1 MINAMRQ
8 AEEARESKER
18 WWLSPSGSEEW
29 RRPWGWASTDVTG
42 DSQGTLGVKG
52 PQPEQCMRR
61 RGAEFQTRSG
71 DAA

>member
-1 MINAMRQ
+1 MRQ